1 MFKCSTLSISSKN
14 IPVYHKISNGVI
26 FFYLFFWFVVMP
38 DRPVSFLE
46 KPIKHTDI
54 SAFPSISEP
63 ENICRLGIYC
73 FNTD

>member
-1 MFKCSTLSISSKN
+1 MADL
-14 IPVYHKISNGVI
+14 
-26 FFYLFFWFVVMP
+26 
-38 DRPVSFLE
+38 PVSFLE
-46 KPIKHTDI
+46 KPFKHTDI